1 MTLLNSGM
9 LFSKTKMVF
18 WYPVLKLR
26 FLGES
31 VENEF
36 LKDSGD
42 YWEEADWPVRGNIC
56 GWFSRF

>member
-9 LFSKTKMVF
+9 LFSKTKLLF
-18 WYPVLKLR
+18 RCPVLKLC

-36 LKDSGD
+36 LKDFGD
-42 YWEEADWPVRGNIC
+42 YWEEADWPV
-56 GWFSRF
+56 